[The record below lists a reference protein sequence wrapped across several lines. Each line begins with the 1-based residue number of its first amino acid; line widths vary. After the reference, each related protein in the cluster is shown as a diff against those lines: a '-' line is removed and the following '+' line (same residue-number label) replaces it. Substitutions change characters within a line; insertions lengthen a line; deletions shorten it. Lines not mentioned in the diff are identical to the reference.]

1 MISEKMRKA
10 IEKRLSFGGA
20 HPPPRPLPPDPLD
33 AGVPTLK
40 PGIRRKFSPM
50 LRKRF
55 EEYGRWERA
64 THATWLSL
72 DDMASLWEEAP
83 ADPLRAEYKLQY
95 EAAKADWPNHATA
108 LFRDDRLTLFAVS
121 DLDNESV
128 VLLWLD
134 FEPEPEVWV
143 YDANG
148 ESRFRNLEDY
158 LDAYL
163 GDEVSAARR
172 TWRP

>member
-1 MISEKMRKA
+1 
-10 IEKRLSFGGA
+10 
-20 HPPPRPLPPDPLD
+20 
-33 AGVPTLK
+33 
-40 PGIRRKFSPM
+40 M

-55 EEYGRWERA
+55 EENGRWERA

-83 ADPLRAEYKLQY
+83 ADRSRAAYKISY
-95 EAAKADWPNHATA
+95 ETAKEDWPNHATG
-108 LFRDDRLTLFAVS
+108 LFKDERLTLFAVS
-121 DLDNESV
+121 DLDNESI

-148 ESRFRNLEDY
+148 ESRYRNLEDY

-163 GDEVSAARR
+163 TDDISAARR
-172 TWRP
+172 SWHP